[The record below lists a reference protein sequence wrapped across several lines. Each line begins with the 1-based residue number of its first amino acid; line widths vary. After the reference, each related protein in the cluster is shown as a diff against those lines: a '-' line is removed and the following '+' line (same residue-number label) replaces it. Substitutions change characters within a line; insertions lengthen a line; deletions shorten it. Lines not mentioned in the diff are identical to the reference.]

1 MFFDFHQLINPSYLF
16 DTNPPYQW
24 DFLWRAIGIYGALI
38 IVAIMIKIFL
48 RSPDYEKIKN
58 SLFTL
63 GLTCG
68 LIGLLLVFFRF
79 EGISFLSARFWHLI
93 LLLVFLI
100 WLAII
105 IFYSIKKL
113 PEEIKERK
121 EKEWREK
128 FLPQPK
134 QKKIR

>member
-1 MFFDFHQLINPSYLF
+1 MFLNLRQLFQPVHLF
-16 DTNPPYQW
+16 DANPPYQW
-24 DFLWRAIGIYGALI
+24 AFLWWAIGIYGALI
-38 IVAIMIKIFL
+38 LVAIIIKIFL
-48 RSPDYEKIKN
+48 RPPYYQKIKN

-93 LLLVFLI
+93 LLLVSLI
-100 WLAII
+100 WLGMI

-113 PEEIKERK
+113 PIEIKERK

-134 QKKIR
+134 KRIR